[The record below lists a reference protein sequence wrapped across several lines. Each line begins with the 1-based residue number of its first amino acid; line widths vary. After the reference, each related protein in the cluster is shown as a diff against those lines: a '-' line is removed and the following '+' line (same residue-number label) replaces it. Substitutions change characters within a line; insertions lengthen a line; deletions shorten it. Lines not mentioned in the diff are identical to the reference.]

1 MRFIERLPRGT
12 LLIGGGL
19 LMNGLAAYAFVT
31 LAARNLGPE
40 AYTPVGMLWA
50 LSFMLGPGFF
60 QPLEQETARTIASRF
75 GQGVV
80 PVVRSAAAIGG
91 LVALGLALVATVAGP
106 WMVGGLFD
114 GESWLLVGLLLVVVG
129 LGSAHLAKGVL
140 AGLGR
145 FGGYARYVVGEG
157 LGRLLVLGLLVAVVS
172 DGIGSYGLAIGLA
185 PFVGIGAAMLGQ
197 RGLWTPGLPIPMSDL
212 SRALGALL
220 VASVAT
226 AVVLNVSPLAV
237 ETLAGPGEGREPGRF
252 LNALLV
258 ARIPLFFFQAVQ
270 AALLPQLSGL
280 VGAGRYG
287 ELWGV
292 LRRLLTIVGALGL
305 AVVVVAAV
313 AGPWAVEFAFGSEYA
328 VARRD
333 MVLLAASSVGLM
345 VVLSLA
351 QGLIACRC
359 RGRMAIAWVAGL
371 AAFPVVVALG
381 SDLFLRVE
389 VALITTVVL
398 VAGVMAVLLANRI
411 RREVTSS
418 S

>member
-40 AYTPVGMLWA
+40 AYTPVGMLWV

-75 GQGVV
+75 GRGVA

-91 LVALGLALVATVAGP
+91 LVALGLAVVGAVASPWLVDGV
-106 WMVGGLFD
+106 FD
-114 GESWLLVGLLLVVVG
+114 GEPWLLVGLLLVVVG
-129 LGSAHLAKGVL
+129 LGGAHLAKGVL

-157 LGRLLVLGLLVAVVS
+157 LGRLLAVGLLVAVVS
-172 DGIGSYGLAIGLA
+172 DGIGAYGLAIGLA
-185 PFVGIGAAMLGQ
+185 PFIGIGVAMAGQ
-197 RGLWTPGLPIPMSDL
+197 RGLRTPGPAAPMGDL

-220 VASVAT
+220 MASVAT
-226 AVVLNVSPLAV
+226 AVVINVSPLAV
-237 ETLAGPGEGREPGRF
+237 QVLAGPGEGSEPGRF

-258 ARIPLFFFQAVQ
+258 ARIPLFFFQAIQ
-270 AALLPQLSGL
+270 ASLLPQLSSL
-280 VGAGRYG
+280 AGAGRYG
-287 ELWGV
+287 ELWRV
-292 LRRLLTIVGALGL
+292 LRRLL
-305 AVVVVAAV
+305 AVVATLGVAVLVAAAV

-328 VARRD
+328 VTQRD
-333 MVLLAASSVGLM
+333 MVLLAVSSVGLM

-351 QGLIACRC
+351 QGLIACRS
-359 RGRMAIAWVAGL
+359 RGRMALAWVAGL
-371 AAFPVVVALG
+371 AVFPVVVALG

-389 VALITTVVL
+389 LALIATVA
-398 VAGVMAVLLANRI
+398 VAAVVMAVLLVERI
-411 RREVTSS
+411 RHATATST
-418 S
+418 

>member
-1 MRFIERLPRGT
+1 MRPGT
-12 LLIGGGL
+12 FLVGGGL
-19 LMNGLAAYAFVT
+19 LLNGLAAYAFLAV
-31 LAARNLGPE
+31 AARNLGPE